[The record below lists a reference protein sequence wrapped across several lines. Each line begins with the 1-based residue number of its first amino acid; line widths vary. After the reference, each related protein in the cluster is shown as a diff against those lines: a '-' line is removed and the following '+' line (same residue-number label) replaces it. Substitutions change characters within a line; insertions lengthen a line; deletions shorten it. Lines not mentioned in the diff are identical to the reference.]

1 MKFGKRENRLD
12 EFFFSDVG
20 GLSDYSK
27 LSKVIKMILVLFHG
41 QGCNERGFKVNKDM
55 LQPNLIA
62 MSLIS
67 QRMIFDH
74 YRVSNNLSPQPMTI
88 TKELRDSVRKALS
101 RQRIELAERK
111 EKEASDA
118 RTRKA
123 EALTKI
129 SMS

>member
-41 QGCNERGFKVNKDM
+41 QGCNERGIKVNKDM

-88 TKELRDSVRKALS
+88 TKELRDSVRKARS
-101 RQRIELAERK
+101 RQRIDLAERK
-111 EKEASDA
+111 EKLLMQGREKL
-118 RTRKA
+118 RP
-123 EALTKI
+123 
-129 SMS
+129 